1 MNNEILAL
9 SITAVSLGF
18 IHTLAGPDHYLP
30 FIVMSKARNWST
42 LKTIFITTLCGI
54 GHVGSSIVI
63 GIIGIAFGL
72 SVAHLEVFEGHR
84 GSVAAWLFILFGFG
98 YFAWG
103 LWRGMRNKKHHHH
116 PHVHDD
122 GSYHKHPHHHSLT
135 KEHDHEHPQEKK
147 VNMTPW
153 ILFTIFV
160 FGPCEPLIP
169 LLMFPAAKQSTSGVI
184 VVATVFSVT
193 TILTMITMV
202 LLPLFGLKMLPMK
215 FLERYMHAVAGF
227 TIFICGIGIE
237 FMGL

>member
-1 MNNEILAL
+1 MNHEIIAL
-9 SITAVSLGF
+9 SVTALSLGF

-30 FIVMSKARNWST
+30 FIVMAKARKWSNR
-42 LKTIFITTLCGI
+42 KTVFITTICGL
-54 GHVGSSIVI
+54 GHVGSSILI
-63 GIIGIAFGL
+63 GGIGIAFGL
-72 SVAHLEVFEGHR
+72 SVAHLEIFEGYR
-84 GSVAAWLFILFGFG
+84 GSVAAWLFILFGLG

-103 LWRGMRNKKHHHH
+103 LQRGIRNKKNHHH

-122 GSYHKHPHHHSLT
+122 GSYHKHAHHHRHT
-135 KEHDHEHPQEKK
+135 KEHEHEHPEPQK

-153 ILFTIFV
+153 ILFTVFV

-184 VVATVFSVT
+184 VVATVFSIT
-193 TILTMITMV
+193 TILTMIGMV

-227 TIFICGIGIE
+227 TVFICGIGIE